1 MVMTTEE
8 TAHTTRLQQHQK
20 ELYQSVSQLEVSE
33 CMKKRIDEIIKKEG
47 KINKWMI
54 TAKGS
59 TGGQARTK
67 LQEQTHHDV
76 IFKIIMKAIYG
87 EQFFKKIETSM

>member
-1 MVMTTEE
+1 
-8 TAHTTRLQQHQK
+8 
-20 ELYQSVSQLEVSE
+20 
-33 CMKKRIDEIIKKEG
+33 
-47 KINKWMI
+47 MI